1 MKFINQLPIKVKL
14 ILIALAVS
22 LPVLILFAAYTLL
35 GNIEASK
42 DRLKSEIENVTK
54 MTNEYARPFL
64 LFEDKT
70 PTEQLLQTFQKFESI
85 DYACYYG
92 TDGEVFSEYQELP
105 KEIQAQIDTTNSSEY
120 IGDYLYTFANATY
133 EGERVGTLFILSN
146 TSKVQKLIN
155 QSIQDTLLAILVA
168 VLIAFGLVLILQ
180 RFISEP
186 ILNLANFTKTFTDS
200 PDYGQ
205 RIDNVY
211 QDEVGTLY
219 NSFNSMLDA
228 IESTT
233 VSRGYLNDIL
243 SSMAEMLIV
252 LDNDFIIQK
261 INDAV
266 IDQTGYSSRELIGRK
281 IDILLKK
288 MTNEA
293 FYEQNHIETNLYTKD
308 GTRKIVS
315 ISLSGLHSD
324 GGQNSSNIICTAR
337 DITEQ
342 QLAKE
347 QLKKNFEELQNTQA
361 QLKVA
366 KELAEASSKAKSEF
380 LSKMSHEIRTPM
392 NAIMGMA
399 HLLLRN
405 NPEEEQRK
413 DLEDLLI
420 STESLLT
427 LINDILDFSQ
437 IETGQVIFQNREFD
451 IHQLVSNVV
460 RAHEQDNIEMEVN
473 IDDRIPKIVKG
484 DEKRFAQILTNLTQN
499 AVKFTEAGTVYID
512 AKLNSFDSKQVFIE
526 FSVRDTGIGIP
537 EDKLDL
543 IFESF
548 SQVDNSLTRKYQGK
562 GLGLSIVKHLLELQG
577 SAIQVES
584 IVNKGSTFSFI
595 LGFENVE
602 VTQKKAITNG
612 QKPVIQITNPAEQR
626 FDGLKVLLVEDNRMN
641 IVVTK
646 KLLKTWNVEV
656 EVALNGKI
664 GVEKA
669 TESDYDLILMDL
681 QMPVMDGFEATSN
694 IRTIEKHKD
703 TPIIALTA
711 EVMEESQAR
720 AIEVGM
726 NDFVTKPFKP
736 NVLFQA
742 MSQFVVVSN

>member
-1 MKFINQLPIKVKL
+1 
-14 ILIALAVS
+14 
-22 LPVLILFAAYTLL
+22 
-35 GNIEASK
+35 
-42 DRLKSEIENVTK
+42 
-54 MTNEYARPFL
+54 
-64 LFEDKT
+64 
-70 PTEQLLQTFQKFESI
+70 
-85 DYACYYG
+85 
-92 TDGEVFSEYQELP
+92 
-105 KEIQAQIDTTNSSEY
+105 
-120 IGDYLYTFANATY
+120 
-133 EGERVGTLFILSN
+133 
-146 TSKVQKLIN
+146 
-155 QSIQDTLLAILVA
+155 
-168 VLIAFGLVLILQ
+168 
-180 RFISEP
+180 
-186 ILNLANFTKTFTDS
+186 
-200 PDYGQ
+200 
-205 RIDNVY
+205 
-211 QDEVGTLY
+211 
-219 NSFNSMLDA
+219 
-228 IESTT
+228 
-233 VSRGYLNDIL
+233 
-243 SSMAEMLIV
+243 MAEMLIV